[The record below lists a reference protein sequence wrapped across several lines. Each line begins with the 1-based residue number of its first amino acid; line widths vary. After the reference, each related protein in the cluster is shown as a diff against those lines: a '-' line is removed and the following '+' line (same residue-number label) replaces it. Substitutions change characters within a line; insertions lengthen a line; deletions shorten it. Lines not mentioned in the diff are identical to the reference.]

1 MGMLKEFKEF
11 AMKGNLIDIAVGF
24 VMGAAF
30 KSVVTSFTGGIVS
43 PLIGLIFDTDFKDL
57 KYIAREGVA
66 DEAGKITGEVAV
78 LYGDFL
84 TNVIDFI
91 IVAFVMFMVV
101 KGVNKLNALNKKKEE
116 EAAPEA
122 PKGPSQEELLIEIRD
137 LLSKK

>member
-1 MGMLKEFKEF
+1 MGMIKEFKDF

-30 KSVVTSFTGGIVS
+30 KSVVTSFTGGVVS
-43 PLIGLIFDTDFKDL
+43 PLVGLIFNSDFKDL
-57 KYIAREGVA
+57 KYIAKEGVVN
-66 DEAGKITGEVAV
+66 EAGEIVGEVAV

-101 KGVNKLNALNKKKEE
+101 KGVNATKKKE
-116 EAAPEA
+116 APAPEA
-122 PKGPSQEELLIEIRD
+122 PKGPSQEDLLVEIRD

>member
-1 MGMLKEFKEF
+1 MGMLKEFKDF
-11 AMKGNLIDIAVGF
+11 AMKGNLVDIAVGF

-43 PLIGLIFDTDFKDL
+43 PLIGLIFNADFKDL

-66 DEAGKITGEVAV
+66 NEAGEVVGEVAI

-91 IVAFVMFMVV
+91 IVAFVMFMII
-101 KGVNKLNALNKKKEE
+101 KGINKTKKKEE
-116 EAAPEA
+116 PAPEA
-122 PKGPSQEELLIEIRD
+122 PKGPSQEDLLTEIRD